1 MKFIFI
7 DGYNVINSWS
17 NLKKE
22 KEISLDSAR
31 QKLIDILHN
40 YGAVHQC
47 KIMLVFDGY
56 KVAKN
61 LESRYEYNK
70 NLTVVFTKSGETADA
85 YIEKEIHNI
94 GRRFEVSVVTSDSL
108 EQQTIFQRG
117 ATRISSI
124 EFYNMVFDTNV
135 NIKRA
140 TKKTR
145 TAERATVQD
154 NIDDEVLKKLEAMR
168 RGESLKGV

>member
-22 KEISLDSAR
+22 KEISLYSAR

-40 YGAVHQC
+40 YGAIHQC

-56 KVAKN
+56 RVVGN
-61 LESRYEYNK
+61 LENKYEYNK
-70 NLTVVFTKSGETADA
+70 NITVIFTKSGETADA
-85 YIEKEIHNI
+85 YIEREIHNI

-124 EFYNMVFDTNV
+124 EFYNMVFNTSED
-135 NIKRA
+135 IKRA
-140 TKKTR
+140 STKSNQYDKSTL
-145 TAERATVQD
+145 QD
-154 NIDDEVLKKLEAMR
+154 NVDEDILNKLEAMR
-168 RGESLKGV
+168 RG

>member
-40 YGAVHQC
+40 YGAIHQC

-56 KVAKN
+56 RVVGN
-61 LESRYEYNK
+61 LENKYEYNK
-70 NLTVVFTKSGETADA
+70 NITIIFTKSGETADA
-85 YIEKEIHNI
+85 YIEREIHNI

-124 EFYNMVFDTNV
+124 EFYNMVFNTSDD
-135 NIKRA
+135 IKRA
-140 TKKTR
+140 STKSNQYDKSTL
-145 TAERATVQD
+145 QD
-154 NIDDEVLKKLEAMR
+154 NVDEDILNKLEAMR
-168 RGESLKGV
+168 RG